1 MIDFGFTAVLPAS
14 SLRPLTAELHV
25 LPAFATRCRLGGVMP
40 AGDVTKWSITAK
52 EFFVKM
58 LDDQTLFIAMPPEV
72 SHCRRIALSCHT
84 GRGGDRYDDCVCMLV
99 YMHVQCVSVS
109 SNILM
114 PCI

>member
-14 SLRPLTAELHV
+14 SLRPLAAELHV

-72 SHCRRIALSCHT
+72 SHCRRIVLTCCT
-84 GRGGDRYDDCVCMLV
+84 GRGGDRCDDYVCMLV
-99 YMHVQCVSVS
+99 FACMYNVS
-109 SNILM
+109 LYQATY
-114 PCI
+114 